1 VLIGLYNEV
10 LMKPVIICGG
20 VGAKMWPASRKKS
33 PKHFLPLLKGKS
45 LFQWNWESLRKKFD
59 AKDIYVQTTAE
70 QADLV
75 RKQVSEVLLEN
86 IFVEPELRN
95 QGPATGFAAAMLY
108 KIDPDEPFMLVQ
120 VDDIRIPE
128 QYFFETMD
136 VCDRLART
144 TKKYITGGFR
154 PAFAITGND
163 WLIKGELETEQ
174 DRVGVYKVEKFLWR
188 GAGENAK
195 KQAEQYFN
203 EGLALLHT
211 NHTCMTPRSFLE
223 MFKKYR
229 MEWYTPLMNIIEGG
243 DVVQEYAK
251 MPKGQLEDVTQL
263 VHAAGE
269 SLVVELPFRWIDI
282 GTWESADIYLKEV
295 GIHTHDENVIEIDSD
310 DNFIQAP
317 KEKIVATIGI
327 NNIIVIDTGDALLI
341 CRKDQ
346 SGRVG
351 EVVERLKL
359 EGKTELL

>member
-1 VLIGLYNEV
+1 
-10 LMKPVIICGG
+10 
-20 VGAKMWPASRKKS
+20 MWPASRRKS

-59 AKDIYVQTTAE
+59 AKDIYVQTTID
-70 QADLV
+70 QANLV
-75 RKQVSEVLLEN
+75 REQVTEVLPKN

-136 VCDRLART
+136 VCDRLARET
-144 TKKYITGGFR
+144 NKYITGGFR

-163 WLIKGELETEQ
+163 WLIKGDLITEQ
-174 DRVGVYKVEKFLWR
+174 DRVGVFKVEKFIWR

-195 KQAEQYFN
+195 IQAEKYFN

-211 NHTCMTPRSFLE
+211 NHTCMTPRNFLE

-243 DVVQEYAK
+243 DVVKEYSK

-263 VHAAGE
+263 AYAAGE
-269 SLVVELPFRWIDI
+269 CLVVELPFRWIDI
-282 GTWESADIYLKEV
+282 GTWESADIYLNEIGAHYNGK
-295 GIHTHDENVIEIDSD
+295 DVIEIDSK
-310 DNFIQAP
+310 DNFINVP
-317 KEKIVATIGI
+317 KGKMVAMIGLNDIV
-327 NNIIVIDTGDALLI
+327 VVDTGDALLI
-341 CRKDQ
+341 CKKDQ

-351 EVVERLKL
+351 EVVERLKM
-359 EGKTELL
+359 EKRDELI